1 VRFHATVLITLLPP
15 VLLLAGKAR
24 GDDGKEFTPK
34 NGIYTITL
42 PDGDTS
48 ADKTKVLT
56 IGKHKVPIEAS
67 KSALKDGTTFAGAS
81 VGIPA
86 VVMRDIPADKRFD
99 TLRDAIVK
107 TLNGK
112 VKEEKDIKQDPIPG
126 KEYQVEL
133 PKGTARVQLYT
144 VAGWVVFAV
153 VEGKNKDAVNS
164 KQADAF
170 FDSLKFTDKA
180 KDIFRSV
187 KR

>member
-1 VRFHATVLITLLPP
+1 MF
-15 VLLLAGKAR
+15 
-24 GDDGKEFTPK
+24 
-34 NGIYTITL
+34 TITV

-67 KSALKDGTTFAGAS
+67 KSGLKDGTTFLGAS

-86 VVMRDIPADKRFD
+86 VVMREIPADKRFD
-99 TLRDAIVK
+99 ILRDAFVK
-107 TLNGK
+107 DLDGK
-112 VKEEKDIKQDPIPG
+112 VKEEKDVKQGDIPG
-126 KEYQVEL
+126 KEYQIEL
-133 PKGTARVQLYT
+133 RKGSARLQVYT

-153 VEGKNKDAVNS
+153 VEGKTKDAVTS

-170 FDSLKFTDKA
+170 FESLKFTDKA
-180 KDIFRSV
+180 KDVFGKV